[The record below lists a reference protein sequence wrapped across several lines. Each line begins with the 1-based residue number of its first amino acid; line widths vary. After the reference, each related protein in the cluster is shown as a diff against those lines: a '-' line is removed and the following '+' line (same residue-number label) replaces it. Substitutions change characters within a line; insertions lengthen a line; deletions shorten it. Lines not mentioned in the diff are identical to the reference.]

1 MQVQTSR
8 ERSPQLTRQAD
19 PSRRWYRYVRQLLP
33 RDGAALETTPGSRRV
48 WIDLGCGFG
57 EFLSGSGELGKGA
70 IGLDLDRRSLAEA
83 RDAGIEVVAADLG
96 LSIPFRSGSL
106 EGATLIEVIEHVF
119 DADALLAELAR
130 VIRPG
135 GWVVL
140 TTPNVAHFTYRVRAL
155 TGHAPKQEGYHVRF
169 FTRDRLLAL
178 IDAHGFR
185 VDARASYGKQA
196 LLTKLARITRLG
208 SAALGRGDGK
218 VRYQVPR
225 LFEPLLA
232 QRFVWR
238 LRRES
243 NQTG

>member
-1 MQVQTSR
+1 
-8 ERSPQLTRQAD
+8 
-19 PSRRWYRYVRQLLP
+19 LP
-33 RDGAALETTPGSRRV
+33 RDRIGAAAAPESRRAWV
-48 WIDLGCGFG
+48 DLGCGFG
-57 EFLSGSGELGKGA
+57 EFLSGSGVSREGA
-70 IGLDLDRRSLAEA
+70 LGLDLDRGSLAEA
-83 RDAGIEVVAADLG
+83 RAAGLEVVAADLA

-119 DADALLAELAR
+119 DAEALLAELAR

-178 IDAHGFR
+178 IEASGFR
-185 VDARASYGKQA
+185 VEARASYGKQA
-196 LLTKLARITRLG
+196 LLTKLSKI
-208 SAALGRGDGK
+208 SGRGTRTTGGRDRK
-218 VRYQVPR
+218 VRYRVPR

-238 LRRES
+238 LRRDS
-243 NQTG
+243 TQIG